1 MRFNKCILL
10 VIYAIIAIVVFTPL
24 YAENSRT
31 TICTLKTKYALNRI
45 QNNRTTRSKHRIKT
59 IYNRTQLKKNIQ
71 RNKQKK

>member
-1 MRFNKCILL
+1 ME
-10 VIYAIIAIVVFTPL
+10 TPEAKER
-24 YAENSRT
+24 YKIRSKTVERPFD
-31 TICTLKTKYALNRI
+31 TLKTKYALNRI